1 MQNIKDAA
9 NAATEKVK
17 GMDEKKYIY

>member
-17 GMDEKKYIY
+17 GIDEKKKIY